1 MLPRF
6 TRLLPSAL
14 VARSARVALV
24 ALVALATVPP
34 LLAAQGTAADS
45 AARAARAARADSARR
60 VAAVRV
66 TITRTDA
73 QADVAPWAVG
83 VVTTSQLRDGRAT
96 LGVDEALS
104 SVPGVVV
111 SNRYN
116 YSVDQR
122 ISIRG
127 AGARANFGMR
137 GVKVLLDG
145 VPQSLPDGQSQ
156 LTNIDLGDIA
166 RVEVLRGSA
175 SSLYGNGSGGV
186 IAFTTDLSA
195 SDPFATTLR
204 TTAGSFGL
212 RKWQSRTSGRTGN
225 MVGSLSMSRTT
236 VDGARQYSNAD
247 LRQLMAAT
255 DWSLA
260 NGVTLALRAAIAETP
275 VALNPG
281 ALTAAEYAKN
291 RDSAAAINVARGA
304 SRAISQNQFSL
315 RASHDD
321 PAGRSWAATAYVV
334 RRFVDNPLATTPA
347 GTSVATVGTYSTIN
361 RWVTG
366 VRLDASQP
374 LGAGPA
380 APRLAAGLDAQQST
394 DIRRNSRATGGHP
407 RVATDTVLLFQ
418 DEIVTAIG
426 PFAQLTWEP
435 VRRVHLDA
443 GARWD
448 QLRFEARDHFLGDK
462 VDNSGARSMTAATG
476 HLGVSWSLAAVFSP
490 YANWSSAFETPTTTE
505 LNARP
510 DGAGGFN
517 PDLGP
522 QRVRTVEL
530 GARGRA
536 GLASYTFSVFESY
549 ADDAIIQ
556 YLATDGRSFFRN
568 AGRTRHR
575 GVELGLQ
582 WQIAS
587 WLSATGGWTEAD
599 YRFVRYIIPRGTAAD
614 TLNGKYE
621 AGVPARVI
629 RVGVDARLA
638 GATVS
643 VDNTWSDAQFADD
656 KNTQRVDGTGPGVLN
671 VRVSGSGGVGTVRW
685 SPFAGVN
692 NATNRAYVGAVTING
707 ASGRV
712 LEPAPLRNYYLG
724 VELGWRAA
732 R

>member
-1 MLPRF
+1 MERRRSIVEGEEELFGEAHGEHMCEAPLPRDLLRRQDHLCAVAATLQLTKDRDGRDLGNGWRILRECRAGEHATTGIDGHGVVIECQGDVLGGAGEEQLLGGIAIHERAQLQHINQLSAPDRDRRGGCAVRCARLSEERWSGGVGREGQAGFCEIMHEQCINTQRVHRKSLVRRTVRCGTADAILLDMLPRF

-14 VARSARVALV
+14 VARSARSASSACVARVALV

-45 AARAARAARADSARR
+45 AARAARADSARR

-260 NGVTLALRAAIAETP
+260 NGVTLALRTAIASEVFNT
-275 VALNPG
+275 VQI
-281 ALTAAEYAKN
+281 
-291 RDSAAAINVARGA
+291 RC
-304 SRAISQNQFSL
+304 ISSL
-315 RASHDD
+315 
-321 PAGRSWAATAYVV
+321 
-334 RRFVDNPLATTPA
+334 
-347 GTSVATVGTYSTIN
+347 
-361 RWVTG
+361 
-366 VRLDASQP
+366 
-374 LGAGPA
+374 
-380 APRLAAGLDAQQST
+380 
-394 DIRRNSRATGGHP
+394 
-407 RVATDTVLLFQ
+407 
-418 DEIVTAIG
+418 
-426 PFAQLTWEP
+426 
-435 VRRVHLDA
+435 
-443 GARWD
+443 
-448 QLRFEARDHFLGDK
+448 
-462 VDNSGARSMTAATG
+462 
-476 HLGVSWSLAAVFSP
+476 
-490 YANWSSAFETPTTTE
+490 
-505 LNARP
+505 
-510 DGAGGFN
+510 
-517 PDLGP
+517 
-522 QRVRTVEL
+522 
-530 GARGRA
+530 
-536 GLASYTFSVFESY
+536 
-549 ADDAIIQ
+549 
-556 YLATDGRSFFRN
+556 
-568 AGRTRHR
+568 
-575 GVELGLQ
+575 
-582 WQIAS
+582 
-587 WLSATGGWTEAD
+587 LSITC
-599 YRFVRYIIPRGTAAD
+599 I
-614 TLNGKYE
+614 L
-621 AGVPARVI
+621 
-629 RVGVDARLA
+629 
-638 GATVS
+638 
-643 VDNTWSDAQFADD
+643 
-656 KNTQRVDGTGPGVLN
+656 
-671 VRVSGSGGVGTVRW
+671 
-685 SPFAGVN
+685 
-692 NATNRAYVGAVTING
+692 
-707 ASGRV
+707 
-712 LEPAPLRNYYLG
+712 
-724 VELGWRAA
+724 
-732 R
+732 